1 MELEKHNKEIEDNFK
16 AWALGIYWFYI
27 IATILSFITVGFFAL
42 VAFFGYIASVMVAF
56 HQKKSSGG
64 TIYQSHFENYIA
76 ILWLPLRFF
85 LVLGVLA
92 AIVGLA
98 SMAVEEFEAVLVFLG
113 GVGIVG
119 LIVWIFWSIWRVVKG
134 ILQVK
139 DGLAYNNV
147 VVKIDHL
154 TKIERNKYQIDL
166 GEIGGKDKN
175 SDSDSYKDDS
185 EEKSTW
191 QEEEQNNRVVK
202 NEIDSNASKIDAL
215 HKGGVLSDTEYA
227 AAKSRIAIENDPHL
241 IELGILHKKGVLSDA
256 DYEAAKNRI
265 VSELGG

>member
-1 MELEKHNKEIEDNFK
+1 MELEKHNKEIEDNFRV
-16 AWALGIYWFYI
+16 WALGIYWFYI
-27 IATILSFITVGFFAL
+27 VATILSFITIGFFAL

-56 HQKKSSGG
+56 HQKKSSAG
-64 TIYQSHFENYIA
+64 TIYQSHFENYITV
-76 ILWLPLRFF
+76 LWLPLKCLF
-85 LVLGVLA
+85 VLGCLA
-92 AIVGLA
+92 AISGFVN
-98 SMAVEEFEAVLVFLG
+98 EEDVLFFLG

-119 LIVWIFWSIWRVVKG
+119 LIVWIPWSIWRVVKG

-166 GEIGGKDKN
+166 GEIEGKGKS

-185 EEKSTW
+185 EKKSTW
-191 QEEEQNNRVVK
+191 QKEEQNNRVVK

>member
-1 MELEKHNKEIEDNFK
+1 
-16 AWALGIYWFYI
+16 
-27 IATILSFITVGFFAL
+27 VG
-42 VAFFGYIASVMVAF
+42 V
-56 HQKKSSGG
+56 
-64 TIYQSHFENYIA
+64 
-76 ILWLPLRFF
+76 
-85 LVLGVLA
+85 
-92 AIVGLA
+92 
-98 SMAVEEFEAVLVFLG
+98 
-113 GVGIVG
+113 VG
-119 LIVWIFWSIWRVVKG
+119 LIVWIPWSIWRVVKG

-154 TKIERNKYQIDL
+154 KKIERNKYQIDL
-166 GEIGGKDKN
+166 GEIGGKDKS

-185 EEKSTW
+185 EKKSTW
-191 QEEEQNNRVVK
+191 QKEEQNNRVVK

-227 AAKSRIAIENDPHL
+227 AAKSRIAIENNPHL